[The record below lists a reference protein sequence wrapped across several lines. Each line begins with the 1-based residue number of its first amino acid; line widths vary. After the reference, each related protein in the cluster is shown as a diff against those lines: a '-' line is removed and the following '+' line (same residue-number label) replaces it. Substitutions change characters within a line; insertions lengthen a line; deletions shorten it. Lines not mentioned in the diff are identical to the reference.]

1 MSYFFVKFI
10 YIILFLAIFCKYK
23 YKNSI
28 RYIKDVLFVNG
39 YERKK
44 NNFSYKYRILSQ
56 IEELNASFI
65 ESDEYFYLNF
75 EPSFV
80 CNYRVIIFSCCPLIG
95 KVKEAILLAKNLNKK
110 IVFDIADFVIDK
122 KRYKNKFL
130 FMNNFSLNE
139 NKLYNQTILEF
150 EKILRFSDGVITT
163 NEFLS
168 NELKNYVSTVF
179 INRISVNEEI
189 WRLSRNA
196 LIKKNNIKLN
206 DKFIIGYLC
215 DYDKY
220 DSDFKVIKKALI
232 KILKEFKNIL
242 IFLVGQFSLPN
253 YFQEF
258 SSKIIYKKVSD
269 WKKLFE
275 IISNFDL
282 NIIPLE
288 KNIFNNITNENAW
301 VLASLAKVPTIA
313 SNYGVF
319 KHVIQHNKTGLLC
332 SKENDWYLSLKTLI
346 NNELYRRHLGEN
358 AFKYCENEYNT
369 IYNGYKFGNF
379 INSISNKHIG
389 FYLPTLEICGGI
401 YVILKHALILK
412 SIGWDVD
419 LIIPEGKSKLFEFQ
433 SQQFNVIS
441 LKNSIINSQYDII
454 VATYFVT
461 LYYIVK
467 YYKAKRHLY
476 LVQSYETNFFQYG
489 DTFRTIAEKTYSNS
503 FDVEYITISTW
514 CKNWLWEKYKK
525 KARYSPN
532 GIDFNNFT
540 YYKRNLKKKKIRI
553 LIEGDSYWHYK
564 NVDESFKIVEKLDKD
579 NFEVWYLSSNGLPK
593 NWYKFDKFYNKVP
606 FEQVKKIYYDCDILI
621 KSSWLESFS
630 YPPLEMMATGGYCIV
645 VQNEGNKEYLRNEEN
660 CLFYRLGDIDSAVN
674 NVNRLIKDDKLQES
688 LFKNG
693 LITAR
698 NRDWKNY
705 INQVIQL
712 YEN

>member
-1 MSYFFVKFI
+1 M
-10 YIILFLAIFCKYK
+10 
-23 YKNSI
+23 
-28 RYIKDVLFVNG
+28 
-39 YERKK
+39 
-44 NNFSYKYRILSQ
+44 
-56 IEELNASFI
+56 
-65 ESDEYFYLNF
+65 
-75 EPSFV
+75 
-80 CNYRVIIFSCCPLIG
+80 IG

-288 KNIFNNITNENAW
+288 KNIFNNIANENAW
-301 VLASLAKVPTIA
+301 VLASLVKVPTIA

-389 FYLPTLEICGGI
+389 FYLPTLEVYGGI

-433 SQQFNVIS
+433 SQ
-441 LKNSIINSQYDII
+441 
-454 VATYFVT
+454 
-461 LYYIVK
+461 
-467 YYKAKRHLY
+467 
-476 LVQSYETNFFQYG
+476 
-489 DTFRTIAEKTYSNS
+489 
-503 FDVEYITISTW
+503 
-514 CKNWLWEKYKK
+514 
-525 KARYSPN
+525 
-532 GIDFNNFT
+532 
-540 YYKRNLKKKKIRI
+540 
-553 LIEGDSYWHYK
+553 
-564 NVDESFKIVEKLDKD
+564 
-579 NFEVWYLSSNGLPK
+579 
-593 NWYKFDKFYNKVP
+593 
-606 FEQVKKIYYDCDILI
+606 
-621 KSSWLESFS
+621 
-630 YPPLEMMATGGYCIV
+630 
-645 VQNEGNKEYLRNEEN
+645 
-660 CLFYRLGDIDSAVN
+660 
-674 NVNRLIKDDKLQES
+674 
-688 LFKNG
+688 
-693 LITAR
+693 
-698 NRDWKNY
+698 
-705 INQVIQL
+705 
-712 YEN
+712 